1 MGRSKSTL
9 NYVPMFQVN
18 FRMEGKILMATQSVR
33 MDLGRIRSGRESVH
47 VLFKESSLN

>member
-9 NYVPMFQVN
+9 EFTLEWKKDFNGN
-18 FRMEGKILMATQSVR
+18 ASVR